1 MKFESGSLGFK
12 SLLKTS
18 LVAHPWVDYFTFWA
32 SASTPT
38 ESMSTTMEQSR
49 EGDMP
54 APCGCPYVPA
64 SGWAARFLLVPS
76 HQPRFD
82 FCLCLLV
89 FPPLLLPLHIMRKR
103 EGSDLSLW
111 KVAEAFSYFSE
122 VGSYKIYIQQYQQIF
137 SINISFLISALSE
150 F

>member
-1 MKFESGSLGFK
+1 
-12 SLLKTS
+12 
-18 LVAHPWVDYFTFWA
+18 
-32 SASTPT
+32 
-38 ESMSTTMEQSR
+38 
-49 EGDMP
+49 
-54 APCGCPYVPA
+54 
-64 SGWAARFLLVPS
+64 
-76 HQPRFD
+76 
-82 FCLCLLV
+82 
-89 FPPLLLPLHIMRKR
+89 MRKR